1 MQAVSLNDIRVELQT
16 PQMIAARRGAGAHF
30 SNVHVSKLEYFVAVM
45 FTLPCTATFETP
57 ASDSTT

>member
-16 PQMIAARRGAGAHF
+16 PQMIAARRGAGAPF
-30 SNVHVSKLEYFVAVM
+30 SNVSKLEYFVAVM